1 MQSSCKGPG
10 RHVLYFL
17 FIILYLRLM
26 VLARFVRTGRRIFLN
41 IGISYSLWFVRK
53 GRRILLN
60 IWISNSLRFQR
71 SLHLILVNRDKT

>member
-1 MQSSCKGPG
+1 M
-10 RHVLYFL
+10 LYIS
-17 FIILYLRLM
+17 FIMVYLRLM
-26 VLARFVRTGRRIFLN
+26 VLARFVLTGRRIFLN
-41 IGISYSLWFVRK
+41 IGISYSLRFVRK